1 MKITR
6 RQFIKR
12 LSAGALVVGANPLLS
27 ACSGITRNDLI
38 SDKPTAENLFDLDEM
53 DINIL
58 SYASLAPSALNV
70 QPWFVRVVDRHRHW
84 IIGADPRRRLPAID
98 PDNREI
104 LLSIGAFVENL
115 FIAASTMGLF
125 ADFEIIAKTPFDSE
139 IVSVKFTKTP
149 KVDYPL
155 KRLSL
160 RRTIKKGL
168 SQKELKNQTINAL
181 SAPIKDCFL
190 YSPKG
195 TAHAACIRD
204 GLMEQYRNQLQRDA
218 AQAEISSWIRL
229 ADDDAEKFRDGLT
242 LEGMEISG
250 IPGWYLRHFAEPS
263 DFMKPGYREKSLDY
277 TAALTKEG
285 AGWIIITSEGNDVAH
300 LIETG
305 RKFEQMALLAR
316 EHNVAIH
323 PMSQYL
329 EEKSGLDMIRMSH
342 KKDITPQFIL
352 RAGYRYNYPPPV
364 SLRRSVCWFLRA

>member
-1 MKITR
+1 MTITR

-12 LSAGALVVGANPLLS
+12 LSAGAFIVGANPLLS
-27 ACSGITRNDLI
+27 ACGGITRNDLI
-38 SDKPTAENLFDLDEM
+38 SDKLTAENLFDLDEM
-53 DINIL
+53 DVKIL

-70 QPWFVRVVDRHRHW
+70 QPWFVRVVNRQRHW

-115 FIAASTMGLF
+115 FIAASAMGLS
-125 ADFEIIAKTPFDSE
+125 ADFEIIAKTPFDPE
-139 IVSVKFTKTP
+139 IVSVKFTKSP

-160 RRTIKKGL
+160 RRTVKKGFL
-168 SQKELKNQTINAL
+168 QKELKSQTIDEL
-181 SAPIKDCFL
+181 FAPIKDHFL

-195 TAHAACIRD
+195 TAHATCIRD
-204 GLMEQYRNQLQRDA
+204 GLVEQYRNQLQRDA

-229 ADDDAEKFRDGLT
+229 TDDDAEKYMDGLT
-242 LEGMEISG
+242 LEGMEIGG
-250 IPGWYLRHFAEPS
+250 IPGWYLRHFAEPP
-263 DFMKPGYREKSLDY
+263 DFMKPGYRKKSLDY
-277 TAALTKEG
+277 IAALADEG
-285 AGWIIITSEGNDVAH
+285 AGWIVITSDGNDVSH

-305 RKFEQMALLAR
+305 RRFEQMALKAR
-316 EHNVAIH
+316 ENNVAIH

-329 EEKSGLDMIRMSH
+329 EEKSGLEMIRMSH
-342 KKDITPQFIL
+342 EKDIVPQFML
-352 RAGYRYNYPPPV
+352 RVGYRYNYPPPV

>member
-1 MKITR
+1 MTITR

-12 LSAGALVVGANPLLS
+12 LSAGAFIVGANPLLS
-27 ACSGITRNDLI
+27 ACGGITRNDLI
-38 SDKPTAENLFDLDEM
+38 SDKLTAENLFDLDEM
-53 DINIL
+53 DGKIL

-70 QPWFVRVVDRHRHW
+70 QPWFVRVVNRQRHW

-115 FIAASTMGLF
+115 FIAASAMGLS
-125 ADFEIIAKTPFDSE
+125 ADFEIIAKTPFDPE
-139 IVSVKFTKTP
+139 IVSVKFTKSP

-160 RRTIKKGL
+160 RRTVKKGFL
-168 SQKELKNQTINAL
+168 QKELKSQTIDEL
-181 SAPIKDCFL
+181 SAPIKDHFL

-195 TAHAACIRD
+195 TAHATCIRD
-204 GLMEQYRNQLQRDA
+204 GLVEQYRNQLQRDA

-229 ADDDAEKFRDGLT
+229 TDDDAEKYMDGLT
-242 LEGMEISG
+242 LEGMEIGG
-250 IPGWYLRHFAEPS
+250 IPGWYLRHFAEPP
-263 DFMKPGYREKSLDY
+263 DFMKPGYRKKSLDY
-277 TAALTKEG
+277 IAALADEG
-285 AGWIIITSEGNDVAH
+285 AGWIVITSDGNDVSH

-305 RKFEQMALLAR
+305 RRFEQMALKAR
-316 EHNVAIH
+316 ENNVAIH

-329 EEKSGLDMIRMSH
+329 EEKSGLEMIRMSH
-342 KKDITPQFIL
+342 EKDIVPQFML
-352 RAGYRYNYPPPV
+352 RVGYRYNYPPPV